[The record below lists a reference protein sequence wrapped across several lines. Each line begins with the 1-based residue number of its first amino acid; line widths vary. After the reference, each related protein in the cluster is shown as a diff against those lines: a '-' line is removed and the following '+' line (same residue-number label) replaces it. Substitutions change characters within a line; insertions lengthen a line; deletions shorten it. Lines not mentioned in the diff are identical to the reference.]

1 MLQRIKM
8 RDKQKRKLRDFF
20 LIAEVDSED
29 IKALLKKV
37 EIFLIVSKHH
47 LTNRSKSFQDIS
59 MQRKKKLLLKRL
71 LNRILYE
78 IYLQKQTLMP

>member
-1 MLQRIKM
+1 M

-37 EIFLIVSKHH
+37 EIFLIVSKLH
-47 LTNRSKSFQDIS
+47 LTNRSKSFQDILE
-59 MQRKKKLLLKRL
+59 QRKKKQLLKRL
-71 LNRILYE
+71 LCRIL
-78 IYLQKQTLMP
+78 